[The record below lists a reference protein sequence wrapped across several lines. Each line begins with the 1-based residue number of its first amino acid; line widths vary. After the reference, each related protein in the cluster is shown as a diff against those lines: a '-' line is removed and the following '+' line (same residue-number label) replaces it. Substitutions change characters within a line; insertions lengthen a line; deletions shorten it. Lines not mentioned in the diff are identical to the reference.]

1 MKQMYSFL
9 LHKGTK
15 LPQGATYMREQ
26 LPFKSISL
34 KEKEKEK
41 GIKLLWKLNNFPRTT
56 S

>member
-1 MKQMYSFL
+1 MYSFL

-41 GIKLLWKLNNFPRTT
+41 EKGIKLLWKLNNLPRTI